1 LLLKK
6 AMKEL
11 KFIFDE
17 ENDKNMEL
25 DDYKFSYELTNS
37 EYI

>member
-1 LLLKK
+1 
-6 AMKEL
+6 MKEL